1 MRSVSVRLTADIA
14 DYQRKFRQ
22 AGSDAKSLYGELDKA
37 NRADKLDK
45 VTGAATGLGLG
56 LIGAAAGA
64 IKMAADFDKSMSG
77 VRAATH
83 ASAADMDKLRG
94 AAIKAGAD
102 TQYSATGAANAITE
116 LSKAGV
122 STADVLGGGLSGAL
136 SLAAAGE
143 LDVGEAAETAAS
155 AMTQFKLKGSDV
167 PHVADLLAAAAGKAQ
182 GSVSDMGA
190 ALNQAGLI
198 ASGTGLSIEET
209 TGTLAAFA
217 SAGLIGSDAGTSFK
231 TMLQAVQAPAG
242 KTKDMMDELGISL
255 YDSSGQFIGIAN
267 FAQQLKDK
275 LSILTPE
282 VRANA
287 LATIF
292 GSDATRA
299 ANILYS
305 QGAEGIQKW
314 INQTN
319 DAGYAAETAAINTD
333 NLAGDLERLKGSLD
347 TVLIQGGGGAQ
358 GGLRVFAQFL
368 EGLVNNFGKLPPAVT
383 GTAVVLAGLT
393 GAALLG
399 SVGWLKYRAA
409 MVGVN
414 EQLIAMGPAG
424 EKAAAGL
431 SKARRAAAI
440 ATAAFV
446 ALEVAGVVFDKL
458 GNDAPNVDKLTA
470 ALTNYAQTGQVAG
483 EMTSAF
489 GNNMSDFKRMAGTAE
504 AATHGWVGA
513 LNDFTS
519 AIPGVGSFTDWL
531 SETAN
536 GESFN
541 SVTEAMASLDDSLTS
556 TMTTMDDA
564 QKASRLWNDLLIKSG
579 LDTDQLAKLLPNAY
593 KKVGELNTAMDAG
606 TGATSKL
613 AGATDSLSASEKK
626 AADEAKALQDAF
638 DELFKRYL
646 SNDQMA
652 LKLEQT
658 IIDSNKELKDG
669 THTLSLNSEEGRKNR
684 GAVLD
689 RLDAIN
695 SMRDSEIQNGVEVGK
710 ADRRYKDQID
720 TLKKTMLHLGYTK
733 ADVEALIGK
742 YRDIPKEVGT
752 EIQQP
757 GMSKALKDTQDLWK
771 KLEGVDGNWV
781 ANIHTTGYAG
791 VKNQLLGLLA
801 AQQALKD
808 GTSVSEA
815 RRELARFMATGG
827 PVVGPGTGT
836 SDSIAARLSNGE
848 HVWTADEV
856 AAIGGQ
862 EAMTRLRAA
871 VRGGL
876 RLDVGDDTPGYAG
889 GGAVMMPFPTTAA
902 KTKVPAMAGA
912 IGGQTYKLI
921 EAIVAGAFPGMRV
934 LSDFRPGAVTLS
946 GNRSY
951 HAIGRAV
958 DFPPS
963 RPLAEFF
970 HAKYMHSLKELITPY
985 NDLNVWNGKPHRY
998 TGAIWNQHNFA
1009 GGNAHDH
1016 VAMRNG
1022 GTITEPIM
1030 GIGASGRTYS
1040 FGENGAIEH
1049 VMPAGGAGAG
1059 RAVNVNVTFT
1069 GPIGSRYELQ
1079 TWFAGMVDDLRHAG
1093 RL

>member
-37 NRADKLDK
+37 NRADKLDR
-45 VTGAATGLGLG
+45 TTAAATGLGLG
-56 LIGAAAGA
+56 LLGAAAGA

-102 TQYSATGAANAITE
+102 TQYSATGAADAITE

-155 AMTQFKLKGSDV
+155 ALTQFKLKGADV

-182 GSVSDMGA
+182 GSVHDMGA
-190 ALNQAGLI
+190 ALNQVGLI
-198 ASGTGLSIEET
+198 AAGTGLSIEDT

-231 TMLQAVQAPAG
+231 TMLQAVQAPSG
-242 KTKDMMDELGISL
+242 KTKELMDELGISL
-255 YDSSGQFIGIAN
+255 YDSAGQFIGITH

-275 LSILTPE
+275 LSVLTPE

-287 LATIF
+287 MAQIF

-299 ANILYS
+299 ANILYE

-314 INQTN
+314 IDQTN
-319 DAGYAAETAAINTD
+319 DAGYAAETAALKTD

-347 TVLIQGGGGAQ
+347 TVLIQSGGGAQ
-358 GGLRVFAQFL
+358 GGLRVVTQFL
-368 EGLVNNFGKLPPAVT
+368 EGLVNNFGRLPAVVS
-383 GTAVVLAGLT
+383 GSIVVLAGLT
-393 GAALLG
+393 GALLLTG
-399 SVGWLKYRAA
+399 
-409 MVGVN
+409 VGVLKVRKAVAEMN
-414 EQLIAMGPAG
+414 AELIATGPAG
-424 EKAAAGL
+424 EKAASGL
-431 SKARRAAAI
+431 SKVTGAVGKAAGALFVWQAAMAAADTF
-440 ATAAFV
+440 A
-446 ALEVAGVVFDKL
+446 DK
-458 GNDAPNVDKLTA
+458 
-470 ALTNYAQTGQVAG
+470 
-483 EMTSAF
+483 
-489 GNNMSDFKRMAGTAE
+489 
-504 AATHGWVGA
+504 
-513 LNDFTS
+513 
-519 AIPGVGSFTDWL
+519 IP
-531 SETAN
+531 AN
-536 GESFN
+536 
-541 SVTEAMASLDDSLTS
+541 TEAMAAGLNKFGQGADLAGNSAAVLGKNLDNLTGGFKFLADADNNRRKSAAFLEKGLEAAIPGLSNYSESLANTQTQIDAVDAALSQMVTS
-556 TMTTMDDA
+556 GNVSGADAAFRRLSDALAVDGVSVEEVKKKFPAYAAALEAAGNSADTMA
-564 QKASRLWNDLLIKSG
+564 G
-579 LDTDQLAKLLPNAY
+579 
-593 KKVGELNTAMDAG
+593 G
-606 TGATSKL
+606 TGQ
-613 AGATDSLSASEKK
+613 
-626 AADEAKALQDAF
+626 AADATEDLGKQAEKTRKEAEALQDAF
-638 DELFKRYL
+638 DKLFKQYL
-646 SNDQMA
+646 NADQAA
-652 LKLEQT
+652 LKLKDTQIAT
-658 IIDSNKELKDG
+658 DKELKEG
-669 THTLSLNSEEGRKNR
+669 AHTLSLNTEEGRKNR
-684 GAVLD
+684 SAVLD

-695 SMRDSEIQNGVEVGK
+695 TMRDSEIAGGVAVDK
-710 ADRRYKDQID
+710 ADGKYRAQID

-742 YRDIPKEVGT
+742 YRDIPESVGT
-752 EIQQP
+752 NIKQP
-757 GMSKALKDTQDLWK
+757 GMVDALHKTQDLWN
-771 KLEGVDGNWV
+771 KLNSVDATWV
-781 ANIHTTGYAG
+781 ANIHTTGYAN

-827 PVVGPGTGT
+827 PVIGPGTGT

-889 GGAVMMPFPTTAA
+889 GGPVMMPFPTTAA
-902 KTKVPAMAGA
+902 KTKVPAALA
-912 IGGQTYKLI
+912 GGQTYQLI

-1040 FGENGAIEH
+1040 FGENGIEH

-1069 GPIGSRYELQ
+1069 GPIGSGYELR
-1079 TWFAGMVDDLRHAG
+1079 TWFTGMVDDLARNG